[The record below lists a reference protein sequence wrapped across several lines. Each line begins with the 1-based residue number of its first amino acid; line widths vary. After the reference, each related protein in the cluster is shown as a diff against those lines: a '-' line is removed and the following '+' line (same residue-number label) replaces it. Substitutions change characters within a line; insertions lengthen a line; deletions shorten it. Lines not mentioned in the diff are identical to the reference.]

1 MTVEERVKKVLI
13 ESALKD
19 VDPDELNMQ
28 SPLIDYG
35 IGVDSVATLELLVE
49 LEIEFQV
56 RIDETEITP
65 ETFQTIENISKYLA
79 KKI

>member
-13 ESALKD
+13 ENAIKG
-19 VDPDELNMQ
+19 VNPEELNEQ
-28 SPLIDYG
+28 SPLIEYG
-35 IGVDSVATLELLVE
+35 IGIDSVATLELLVA

-56 RIDETEITP
+56 RVDETEITP
-65 ETFQTIENISKYLA
+65 ETFQTIENISNYIA